1 MLTDTSV
8 PVTRAV
14 SRRLPSPASILSTVP
29 NLSTLPAA
37 PAMQEGKTGPS
48 RRLYTALFQPAQPA
62 SRLPAEARLAARDYL
77 QARLAEVEPAAC
89 DLPPHPDGIGQWI
102 ANGVEQVGVAYRD
115 YLQQRKEGAPR
126 RFFATRSHAL
136 HFLGA
141 VAPTK
146 MVDGAW
152 LYGLTAHWQDP
163 RLMPLIRT
171 YLEELGDGALAKNH
185 VALYQRLLAAQE
197 CEQIGPLDDAHY
209 VQGAIQLSLAY
220 CADDFLPEVIGFNLG
235 YEQLPLHL
243 LITAYELNEL
253 GIDPYYFTLHITV
266 DNADSGHAQKALD
279 GLQALLPL
287 HGDADEFYRR
297 VQNGYKLN
305 NLGTDT
311 MGVINGFDLAREV
324 VAIFTRKA
332 IIGSMAHSDYCR
344 IAGRTVNDWLSDR
357 RQVPAMLQAL
367 QEAGWIKRH
376 QPVENSRF
384 WHLIQGERAS
394 MFGVFTSY
402 EQQVIADWITGD
414 AAADAP
420 RPVSFRAQQRRLDQ
434 IAAPAQPATVSAIG
448 GIAGMA
454 NGMALSAGPDDI
466 DAEVRAF
473 EEKVAAA
480 AGREEVMA
488 LLVDSMS
495 PAVHWRPTGL
505 AATRLYS
512 RLLAAG

>member
-1 MLTDTSV
+1 MLIHASA
-8 PVTRAV
+8 PVTRNANA
-14 SRRLPSPASILSTVP
+14 SRRLPSLMPTLPTLPTLSVLPAS
-29 NLSTLPAA
+29 
-37 PAMQEGKTGPS
+37 PAMPDGKNGTS
-48 RRLYTALFQPAQPA
+48 RLLYDTLFQPGQPA
-62 SRLPAEARLAARDYL
+62 SRLAAETRIAARDYL
-77 QARLAEVEPAAC
+77 QARLAEVEPVAC
-89 DLPPHPDGIGQWI
+89 DLPPQPDGIGRWI
-102 ANGVEQVGVAYRD
+102 TGGVEQVGAAYRE
-115 YLQQRKEGAPR
+115 YLLQRKEGAPR

-171 YLEELGDGALAKNH
+171 YLEELGDGTLAKNH

-197 CEQIGPLDDAHY
+197 CAHIGPLDDAHY
-209 VQGAIQLSLAY
+209 VQGAIQLSLAH

-279 GLQALLPL
+279 GLQALLPMY
-287 HGDADEFYRR
+287 GDADEFYRR

-311 MGVINGFDLAREV
+311 MGVVNGFDLAHEV

-332 IIGSMAHSDYCR
+332 VIGSMAHSDYCR

-357 RQVPAMLQAL
+357 RQIPAMLQAL

-376 QPVENSRF
+376 QPVEKSRF

-402 EQQVIADWITGD
+402 EQQVIADWIIGD
-414 AAADAP
+414 AATDAP

-434 IAAPAQPATVSAIG
+434 IAAPAQPETASAI
-448 GIAGMA
+448 AGVA
-454 NGMALSAGPDDI
+454 NGMGLSAGPDDI
-466 DAEVRAF
+466 DADVRAF

-480 AGREEVMA
+480 NGREEVMA

-495 PAVHWRPTGL
+495 PAVHWRPAGL